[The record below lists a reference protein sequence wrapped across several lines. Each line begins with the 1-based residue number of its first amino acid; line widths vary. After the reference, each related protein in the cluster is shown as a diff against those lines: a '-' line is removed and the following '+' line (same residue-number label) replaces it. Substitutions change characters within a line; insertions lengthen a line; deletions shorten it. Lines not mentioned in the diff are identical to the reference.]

1 MKIVLEFDEAEK
13 PEIVKELGN
22 VAKPGLSQT
31 LQTKI
36 GLAIIADSRAKMKI
50 EVQKDAAQDPKEKP

>member
-22 VAKPGLSQT
+22 VAKPGLSQA

-50 EVQKDAAQDPKEKP
+50 EVQKDAIQKEKP